1 MPSNLNVFN
10 IMKQKFTNIY
20 KLAQL
25 LSIVLLAIVIGN
37 FPSSALA
44 DVGQGD
50 IDAIIRTRE
59 IALEALNTRNFTK
72 IDPYLHPQFIITTV
86 DNQVFHTT
94 SEFEKY
100 WNQQF
105 SSTIENIKMQLQG
118 ETIRTFL
125 SPEIDVA
132 AGGAITTFSFKD
144 GKSANMALRWTAV
157 LQKLEDKWMIQSLH
171 FSSNL
176 LDNPVLNAA
185 RQLNKTLGVA
195 AGLGG
200 FLLGA
205 ATMVILNRRTKRR
218 ATIV

>member
-1 MPSNLNVFN
+1 
-10 IMKQKFTNIY
+10 MKQKFTNIY

-50 IDAIIRTRE
+50 IDAIIRTRK

>member
-1 MPSNLNVFN
+1 
-10 IMKQKFTNIY
+10 MKQKFTNIY

-37 FPSSALA
+37 FSSSALA

-144 GKSANMALRWTAV
+144 GKSANMTLRWTAV

>member
-1 MPSNLNVFN
+1 
-10 IMKQKFTNIY
+10 MKQKFTNIY

-144 GKSANMALRWTAV
+144 GKSANMTLRWTAV

-195 AGLGG
+195 AGLVG

>member
-1 MPSNLNVFN
+1 
-10 IMKQKFTNIY
+10 MKQKFTNIY

-144 GKSANMALRWTAV
+144 GKSANMTLRWTAV

-176 LDNPVLNAA
+176 MDNPVLNAA

>member
-1 MPSNLNVFN
+1 ME
-10 IMKQKFTNIY
+10 QKFTNIY

-25 LSIVLLAIVIGN
+25 LGTVLLAIVIWN

-72 IDPYLHPQFIITTV
+72 IDPYLHPQFTITTV

-144 GKSANMALRWTAV
+144 GKSADMALRWTAV

-185 RQLNKTLGVA
+185 RQLNKTLAVA

-205 ATMVILNRRTKRR
+205 ATMVILHRRTKRR

>member
-1 MPSNLNVFN
+1 
-10 IMKQKFTNIY
+10 MKQKFTNIY

-37 FPSSALA
+37 FSSSALA

-118 ETIRTFL
+118 ETNRTFL

-195 AGLGG
+195 AGLVG

>member
-1 MPSNLNVFN
+1 
-10 IMKQKFTNIY
+10 MKQKFTNIY

-44 DVGQGD
+44 DVGPGD
-50 IDAIIRTRE
+50 IEAIIRTRE
-59 IALEALNTRNFTK
+59 IALEALYTRNFTK

>member
-1 MPSNLNVFN
+1 
-10 IMKQKFTNIY
+10 MKQKFTNIY

-25 LSIVLLAIVIGN
+25 LSTVLLAIVIGN
-37 FPSSALA
+37 FSSSALA

-105 SSTIENIKMQLQG
+105 SSTIKNIKMQLQG
-118 ETIRTFL
+118 ESIRTFL

-144 GKSANMALRWTAV
+144 GKSANMTLRWTAV

>member
-1 MPSNLNVFN
+1 
-10 IMKQKFTNIY
+10 MKQKFTNIY